1 MQEGGGCGGGGGGPK
16 GGAGVADL
24 VVLSEYDE
32 NGKLAHKGTCIIKGV
47 QRKFAKIKQDPMTH
61 NKKGEPRQVEMQYQ
75 VVQTGKPNRQPLSGN
90 SATSRAKAPLAL
102 DPEAVP
108 QPSELPNKPQS
119 INAPPTRTRTE
130 ATPWKATHHD
140 SAVSAFGLTAKSMQ
154 SIHFQAVA
162 ASLLHTHKTFDA
174 EATAVDVESAARA
187 HANFQQRGSFAERER
202 LRMSKRRFLARQPPA
217 ILRVRQKPTV
227 GRPTA
232 LRGFPRAT
240 ANFAPSS
247 PQSPR
252 SLPRALLPQPSD
264 MIRLEGERFD
274 LGAGADGQGQGNEGV
289 EAERL
294 EYSPGPGSLSR
305 SPEPKRVDSPPQR
318 LRPMKPMSGVS
329 CAALDRPASAPSLH
343 SPSDKGNAA
352 KQPVFGAPHIS
363 AAIMPAPAQRPA
375 ALLQR
380 PSTARSQRSSVSI
393 SGIVG
398 SAAAWTTRSRSVPV
412 VPGGTG
418 AGGNDKG
425 VKQNMLRSLNAA
437 FNSGVLPFSARGC

>member
-75 VVQTGKPNRQPLSGN
+75 VVQTGKPKRQPLSGN
-90 SATSRAKAPLAL
+90 SAPSRAAKAPLAL
-102 DPEAVP
+102 DPETVP

-130 ATPWKATHHD
+130 ATPWKSTHND

-154 SIHFQAVA
+154 STYFQAVA
-162 ASLLHTHKTFDA
+162 ASLFHTHKTFDA
-174 EATAVDVESAARA
+174 EATTVDVESAARA

-227 GRPTA
+227 GRPPA
-232 LRGFPRAT
+232 SRGFPRAT
-240 ANFAPSS
+240 ANFAPTS

-252 SLPRALLPQPSD
+252 SLPRALLPKPSD
-264 MIRLEGERFD
+264 MIRLEGERFANV
-274 LGAGADGQGQGNEGV
+274 AGADGQGQGNEGV

-294 EYSPGPGSLSR
+294 ECSPGPGSLSR
-305 SPEPKRVDSPPQR
+305 SPEPKHVDSPPPR
-318 LRPMKPMSGVS
+318 LRPMKPVSGVS
-329 CAALDRPASAPSLH
+329 RAVLDRPASAPSLH
-343 SPSDKGNAA
+343 SPSDNGNLAQ
-352 KQPVFGAPHIS
+352 QPVFGAPHIS
-363 AAIMPAPAQRPA
+363 AAIPAPAQRPA
-375 ALLQR
+375 AHLRR
-380 PSTARSQRSSVSI
+380 PSTARSQRSSSSI

-398 SAAAWTTRSRSVPV
+398 SAAAWTTRSRSAPV